1 MSGILG
7 GGPHPT
13 YETLRHPFSMRHQRL
28 SSSAEVCAPE
38 DVVFGMF
45 EGMSLRS
52 EGRVEVKF
60 FQQL

>member
-1 MSGILG
+1 M
-7 GGPHPT
+7 
-13 YETLRHPFSMRHQRL
+13 RHPFSMRHQRL

-45 EGMSLRS
+45 EGMNLRS